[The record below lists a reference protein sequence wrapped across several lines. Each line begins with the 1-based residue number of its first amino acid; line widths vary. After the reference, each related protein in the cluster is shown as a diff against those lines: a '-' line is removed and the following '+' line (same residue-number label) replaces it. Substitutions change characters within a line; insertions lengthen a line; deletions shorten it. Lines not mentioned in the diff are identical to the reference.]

1 MHITTVSVAA
11 WIALAAGSG
20 GLADGLENQL
30 APSTGQAPRLSRFGE
45 AKGNERLP
53 EYLVAHNALSEQ
65 EKKEKYGFEGSG
77 IPGSPE
83 MIRLTEEW
91 HAMNASAAKQ
101 RGRDRFRENKYGMFI
116 HWGLYSTLGGV
127 WQGEK
132 MEDGGKGPTV
142 AEWIMRRKQIPRAEY
157 AELAKDF
164 DPQGFDAE
172 EWVAVAKAAGMRYL
186 VVGSKHHEGFAM
198 FDSDV
203 SDFNIVDATPF
214 GRDVIKE
221 LEQACKKADIA
232 FGVYYSN
239 SLDWR
244 DGGDGGMKDYGPAK
258 NPRRA
263 FMPNYWDPA
272 PVTFDEYVA
281 NKALPQVRELLSNY
295 EIAQIWFDTPIY
307 IPPKH
312 SMAFYKAVYEAN
324 PEILVNSRVGN
335 GFGDIGIPGDNV
347 IPDEPNANTWEGIA
361 TTNNS
366 WGYKSYDDD
375 WKSPLETLFWLVANV
390 SKGGNFL
397 LNVGP
402 DGDGVIPPES
412 VANLLAVGEWLKI
425 NGDAIYGTR
434 PWIVDHEGPTEIQM
448 KGTGHRAESAPEFR
462 FESNDF
468 WFTRKNDKV
477 YVVALARPDDG
488 RISVESLKGH
498 GVAAIRMLGS
508 TGDLNWQESGASVDI
523 ELPAF
528 QTDGIGYALEVTL
541 ANR

>member
-1 MHITTVSVAA
+1 MRKSRHYLGCIVVLILLT
-11 WIALAAGSG
+11 
-20 GLADGLENQL
+20 
-30 APSTGQAPRLSRFGE
+30 LSNACAE
-45 AKGNERLP
+45 ED
-53 EYLVAHNALSEQ
+53 YLIAHNALSEI
-65 EKKEKYGFEGSG
+65 EKKQKYGFEGSG

-83 MIRLTEEW
+83 MIALTEEW
-91 HAMNASAAKQ
+91 KAMNSSAAKQ
-101 RGRDRFRENKYGMFI
+101 KGRDLFNENKYGMFI

-127 WQGEK
+127 WKGET
-132 MEDGGKGPTV
+132 MEDGGKGPAV
-142 AEWIMRRKQIPRAEY
+142 AEWIMRRKEIPRAEY

-164 DPQGFDAE
+164 NPQQFDAD
-172 EWVAVAKAAGMRYL
+172 EWVAIAKAAGMKYM

-198 FDSDV
+198 FDSEV
-203 SDFNIVDATPF
+203 SDFNVVDATPF

-221 LEQACKKADIA
+221 LELACKKAGIS

-263 FMPNYWDPA
+263 PMPNNWDPA

-281 NKALPQVRELLSNY
+281 NKSLPQVRELLSNY
-295 EIAQIWFDTPIY
+295 ELTQIWFDTPIY
-307 IPPKH
+307 ISPKH
-312 SMAFYKAVYEAN
+312 SMAFYKTVYEAN

-347 IPDEPNANTWEGIA
+347 IPDKASANTWEGIA

-402 DGDGVIPPES
+402 DAQGVIPAES
-412 VANLLAVGEWLKI
+412 VANLLSVGDWLMV
-425 NGDAIYGTR
+425 NGAAIYDTE
-434 PWIVDHEGPTEIQM
+434 PWKVDHEGPTQIQM
-448 KGTGHRAESAPEFR
+448 KGTKHREEGAGKLE
-462 FESNDF
+462 FESSDF
-468 WFTRKNDKV
+468 WFTRKGEKI
-477 YVVALARPDDG
+477 YVIALARPKDG
-488 RISVESLKGH
+488 RISVQALQGH
-498 GVAAIRMLGS
+498 EVNAIRVLGQS
-508 TGDLNWQESGASVDI
+508 EQVTWEEGADSIDI
-523 ELPAF
+523 QLPVF
-528 QTDGIGYALEVTL
+528 EKDGIGYTLEVSL
-541 ANR
+541 AQLVIGMTNNE